1 MPAFLSI
8 VIPTLNSTKTI
19 APTLMSLSEGI
30 TTGLIKELIISDGNS
45 TDAINEMCEEI
56 GAILINGQKGRGIQL
71 HRGAMQAKGE
81 WILFIHSDTVLPIG
95 WTDAFFNHIKTKKK
109 AGYCK
114 LTFDEASIKAKIVST
129 GANLRS
135 KFLKLPYGDQTLLI
149 SRKLYKGIGGYP
161 DLPIMEDVSIAKL
174 LKNNLDLIP
183 INVKTSS
190 KRYKQNG
197 WFGQS
202 IKNLTL
208 FIMFKLGVDPKKLA
222 KIYNKYN

>member
-56 GAILINGQKGRGIQL
+56 GAILIKGKRGRGIQL

-81 WILFIHSDTVLPIG
+81 WILFIHSDTMLPNG
-95 WTDAFFNHIKTKKK
+95 WTDAFLNHIKTGKN

-114 LTFDEASIKAKIVST
+114 LSFDDASIKAKIISA

-135 KFLKLPYGDQTLLI
+135 KYLKLPYGDQCLLI
-149 SRKLYKGIGGYP
+149 SKKLYKEIGGYP
-161 DLPIMEDVSIAKL
+161 NLPIMEDVSIAKL
-174 LKNNLDLIP
+174 LKHKLQLIP
-183 INVKTSS
+183 IDVKTSARKYQNEGWI
-190 KRYKQNG
+190 KR
-197 WFGQS
+197 S
-202 IKNLTL
+202 IKNIILVL
-208 FIMFKLGVDPKKLA
+208 KFKFGADPEKLA
-222 KIYNKYN
+222 KSYK